1 MTIRRIER
9 QATQEELV
17 ENERRKKAFEAELLV
32 ERRVNI
38 NLKNKWRESGAR
50 VSSLEYQVD
59 AMDRAGETIIEYP
72 ECTISFKNNQ
82 MIVTRD
88 DTQEEVETRV
98 VSSAEKSEW
107 EQLGKG

>member
-38 NLKNKWRESGAR
+38 NLKNKWRESGLEFLLLNIKLMR
-50 VSSLEYQVD
+50 WIGLVKRLSSIQNALSHL
-59 AMDRAGETIIEYP
+59 RI
-72 ECTISFKNNQ
+72 
-82 MIVTRD
+82 TR
-88 DTQEEVETRV
+88 
-98 VSSAEKSEW
+98 
-107 EQLGKG
+107 